1 MWSAAPRSPRSR
13 MRSHSYDARRP
24 LLTCEPARAARW
36 LILAPIRTGVSP
48 PAVSS
53 PTEPPPSMGMGEGA
67 VRRQLRASP
76 QGDGSAR
83 VGAPPPGRGD
93 RAGRRSTDTPWSASI
108 TYPAKTFESDFGDLR
123 LVTAHRV
130 IASGGSVSSSP
141 LRSCDAVR
149 GIGAAAP
156 SLRYPRVS
164 FVRFPQGAPPM
175 LRDICTDTWVTAPR
189 VVVSDADRSRP
200 SRKPPSLG
208 TGGTAVQHRAHAVGL
223 ASGLVEVHNS
233 KCGYRSYTLTRPLV
247 VFGACHQLRR
257 IPARYG
263 SALTHADIGI

>member
-1 MWSAAPRSPRSR
+1 MRIGRGARIAPDELSA
-13 MRSHSYDARRP
+13 
-24 LLTCEPARAARW
+24 
-36 LILAPIRTGVSP
+36 P
-48 PAVSS
+48 PAVN
-53 PTEPPPSMGMGEGA
+53 PRPNHPPAWVWERGRFGA
-67 VRRQLRASP
+67 NSGPRPRGTV
-76 QGDGSAR
+76 
-83 VGAPPPGRGD
+83 VPGLERLHRDGD

-141 LRSCDAVR
+141 LRGWDAVR

-208 TGGTAVQHRAHAVGL
+208 TGGTAVQHRAHAVELG
-223 ASGLVEVHNS
+223 SGLVEVHNS
-233 KCGYRSYTLTRPLV
+233 KCGYRSYNLTRPLV
-247 VFGACHQLRR
+247 VFGAYHQLRR